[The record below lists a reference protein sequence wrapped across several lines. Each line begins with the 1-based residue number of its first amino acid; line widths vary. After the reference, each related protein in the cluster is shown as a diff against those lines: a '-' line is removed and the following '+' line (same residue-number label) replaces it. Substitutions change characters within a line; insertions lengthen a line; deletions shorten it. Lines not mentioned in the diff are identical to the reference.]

1 MSGGEQQMVPCCVAW
16 FLTGAGDLLQ
26 RCTEGNGRACGARV
40 GALWG
45 HLVRKYFT
53 GEVASG
59 LVRVLEGMRRDMRE
73 AFQKPRCRDRSGLT
87 SSSDAWEDALCGDQ
101 ETEGQGHCILV
112 KVICF

>member
-26 RCTEGNGRACGARV
+26 RCTEGNVEHVEQGVVHCG
-40 GALWG
+40 GS
-45 HLVRKYFT
+45 LVRKYFT

-112 KVICF
+112 KAICF